1 MIEFSG
7 PLSEIQ
13 LVEHLEMSPHKKV
26 WTTNAVTCEKLD
38 LGLMHNSYTKVMFE
52 WNKEDSIMFTMA
64 NILEVSVFFLLMQRV
79 FTFNCPFGATRITW
93 EDSFN

>member
-1 MIEFSG
+1 
-7 PLSEIQ
+7 
-13 LVEHLEMSPHKKV
+13 
-26 WTTNAVTCEKLD
+26 
-38 LGLMHNSYTKVMFE
+38 
-52 WNKEDSIMFTMA
+52 MFTMA